1 VSREISLIFPGQGS
15 QHAGMLD
22 STLISKYKDLIS
34 NSSDLL
40 KFNIIDILSSDE
52 KLNQTSYTQPSLLLT
67 SYIHFLEFAEIN
79 SNPLKYVAGHSLGE
93 YTALV
98 ASEAINF
105 YDGLELVY
113 KRGNLMESAPKGL
126 MAAII
131 GLEVDAIIDL
141 CAHDQNKHNS
151 IVSAANINSPIQ
163 TVIAGD
169 PEAVERVCDLAKTGG
184 AKRAIILNV
193 SVPSHCMLMTGPAL
207 KFNDCLDTINI
218 SKPKIN
224 LIQNFTGNLENT
236 PSKIKSNLI
245 NQLTNSVQ
253 WTLTMQVI
261 KDSDSMVV
269 ECGPGKVLSGIA
281 KSNKVIDT
289 LSTSSDN
296 FKDMLSKINE

>member
-1 VSREISLIFPGQGS
+1 MSREISLIFPGQGS
-15 QHAGMLD
+15 QHTEMLD

-67 SYIHFLEFAEIN
+67 SYIHFLEFTEIN

-113 KRGNLMESAPKGL
+113 KRGILMESAPKGL

-131 GLEVDAIIDL
+131 GLNVDQIIDL
-141 CAHDQNKHNS
+141 CKKDQNKHNS

-184 AKRAIILNV
+184 AKRVIILNV
-193 SVPSHCMLMTGPAL
+193 SVPSHCMLMKEPAL
-207 KFNDCLDTINI
+207 KFNDCLDEINI
-218 SKPKIN
+218 SKPNID
-224 LIQNFTGNLENT
+224 LIQNFTGKLEIT

-245 NQLTNSVQ
+245 NQLTGSVQ
-253 WTLTMQVI
+253 WTLTMQTI
-261 KDSDSMVV
+261 KDSNSILV

-296 FKDMLSKINE
+296 FKDMLGKINE

>member
-1 VSREISLIFPGQGS
+1 MSREISLIFPGQGS

-67 SYIHFLEFAEIN
+67 SYIHFLEFTKIN

>member
-1 VSREISLIFPGQGS
+1 MSREISLIFPGQGS
-15 QHAGMLD
+15 QHIGMLD
-22 STLISKYKDLIS
+22 SSLISKYKDLIS

-40 KFNIIDILSSDE
+40 KFNITDILSSDE
-52 KLNQTSYTQPSLLLT
+52 KLNQTSYTQPLLLLT

-261 KDSDSMVV
+261 KDSNSVLV

>member
-1 VSREISLIFPGQGS
+1 MSREISLIFPGQGS
-15 QHAGMLD
+15 QHIGMLD
-22 STLISKYKDLIS
+22 SSLISKYKDLIS

-40 KFNIIDILSSDE
+40 KFNITDILSSDE

-141 CAHDQNKHNS
+141 CANDQNKYNS

-261 KDSDSMVV
+261 KDSNSVLV

>member
-1 VSREISLIFPGQGS
+1 MSREISLIFPGQGS
-15 QHAGMLD
+15 QYPGMLD

-98 ASEAINF
+98 ASEALNF

-113 KRGNLMESAPKGL
+113 KRGILMESAPKGL

-131 GLEVDAIIDL
+131 GLNVDEIIDL
-141 CAHDQNKHNS
+141 CTNDQNKHNS

-169 PEAVERVCDLAKTGG
+169 SEAVERVCDSAITGG

-193 SVPSHCMLMTGPAL
+193 SVPSHCMLMRDPAL
-207 KFNDCLDTINI
+207 KFNDCLDAINI
-218 SKPKIN
+218 SKPKID
-224 LIQNFTGNLENT
+224 LIQNFTGALENT

-245 NQLTNSVQ
+245 NQITSSVQ

-261 KDSDSMVV
+261 KDSNSKLI

>member
-1 VSREISLIFPGQGS
+1 MSREISLIFPGQGS

-126 MAAII
+126 MAAIM

-141 CAHDQNKHNS
+141 CAYDQNKHNS

-193 SVPSHCMLMTGPAL
+193 SVPSHCMLMSGPAL